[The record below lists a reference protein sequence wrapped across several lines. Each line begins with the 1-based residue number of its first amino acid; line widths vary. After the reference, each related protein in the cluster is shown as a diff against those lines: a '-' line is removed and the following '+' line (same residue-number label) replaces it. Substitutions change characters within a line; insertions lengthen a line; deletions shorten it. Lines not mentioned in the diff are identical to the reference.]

1 MLRRP
6 DENKTP
12 QSRERLIEA
21 TTKRDPNSTRFRS
34 QNNPSKPAKNRQ
46 ANPSAER
53 ILKIAY
59 DITYV
64 QVFRRFFLTM
74 KAWKS
79 RCGPPFIGTIA
90 YDWRGGSRV
99 AHSFAFG
106 LALDIP
112 FNILRNSG
120 LRSIRPS
127 LLGAYLLP
135 RSLTTALITDA
146 LGAALGSLFF
156 VLSKN
161 LLRDQVRQGTSSS
174 DAHSHLQFSSGSE
187 SQTNTPTV
195 HLSFCNFV
203 GTPSSRK
210 NRFYAE

>member
-1 MLRRP
+1 MLRHA

-12 QSRERLIEA
+12 RSRERLIEA

-64 QVFRRFFLTM
+64 QVLRRFFLTM

-112 FNILRNSG
+112 FNIFRNSG

-146 LGAALGSLFF
+146 LGAALGSLFLCSGRTCF
-156 VLSKN
+156 AIKCD
-161 LLRDQVRQGTSSS
+161 RER
-174 DAHSHLQFSSGSE
+174 HLQTRTRIYNSLQVVMGIADEYSNS
-187 SQTNTPTV
+187 
-195 HLSFCNFV
+195 
-203 GTPSSRK
+203 PSLQLRRDAIITK
-210 NRFYAE
+210 EQVLR

>member
-64 QVFRRFFLTM
+64 QVLRRFFLTM

-90 YDWRGGSRV
+90 TTGVEVVVSRTV
-99 AHSFAFG
+99 
-106 LALDIP
+106 
-112 FNILRNSG
+112 
-120 LRSIRPS
+120 LRSAWLWIFLSIFFATAGFDLFAHR
-127 LLGAYLLP
+127 YLV
-135 RSLTTALITDA
+135 RI
-146 LGAALGSLFF
+146 FYR
-156 VLSKN
+156 VLSQQ
-161 LLRDQVRQGTSSS
+161 R
-174 DAHSHLQFSSGSE
+174 
-187 SQTNTPTV
+187 
-195 HLSFCNFV
+195 
-203 GTPSSRK
+203 
-210 NRFYAE
+210 